1 MQFEQGANPAR
12 VKAANQAA
20 ILKTIYHCGPI
31 KRSEVAQRLGL
42 TLPTITTNINSMM
55 ARGIVRETGSAP
67 AGGRFVG
74 RRAHP
79 GPAISSEWRYR
90 ARGARSACWTTGA
103 EPCIPENTQEKRGT
117 IAEIWSWLGT

>member
-42 TLPTITTNINSMM
+42 T
-55 ARGIVRETGSAP
+55 
-67 AGGRFVG
+67 
-74 RRAHP
+74 
-79 GPAISSEWRYR
+79 
-90 ARGARSACWTTGA
+90 
-103 EPCIPENTQEKRGT
+103 
-117 IAEIWSWLGT
+117 